1 MLWDV
6 DTRQHLR
13 HPVQFGAGI
22 HPGIFTF
29 NFRMLS
35 SPSICSRFSWVNAIC
50 EAISSLLG
58 HETHETIMS
67 EEKSKRESSPWLKRK
82 KKSPDLKNR
91 TIQSRKQR
99 KCGSLLI
106 STLLDVFFFL
116 SFSPLPLCCR
126 ITRAR
131 LRFSHYQ
138 SGQSAIRYNKSWLI
152 MQCWMPF
159 PANSK
164 LFCHKPSSGSLT
176 SIFIGRRHHGGMTA
190 FTPALT
196 RCEKV

>member
-1 MLWDV
+1 MSTLVNTLDIPCSLA
-6 DTRQHLR
+6 REYI
-13 HPVQFGAGI
+13 PVYSLY
-22 HPGIFTF
+22 
-29 NFRMLS
+29 RVLS
-35 SPSICSRFSWVNAIC
+35 SPFICSRCSWVNAIC

-58 HETHETIMS
+58 HETHETIMQG
-67 EEKSKRESSPWLKRK
+67 EKSKRESSPRLKRK
-82 KKSPDLKNR
+82 RKNPGLKNR

-99 KCGSLLI
+99 KFGSLLV
-106 STLLDVFFFL
+106 STLLDVFFL

-176 SIFIGRRHHGGMTA
+176 SIFIGRRHHSGMTA

-196 RCEKV
+196 RCENV